1 MILLDAAH
9 VAPELSTFHIIVAI
23 ASCLIISS
31 FTAAGVW
38 FGLKNTVNNNAED
51 IADLKDARKDAKEHI
66 YEKIKTEKEALESQM
81 KELKTEVK
89 ENRDKSEN
97 GLADLKT
104 EMHEMKVE
112 IIKEIHNINN

>member
-1 MILLDAAH
+1 MIFLDA
-9 VAPELSTFHIIVAI
+9 VNTTQELSTFHIIIAI
-23 ASCLIISS
+23 AGSLIISS

-38 FGLKNTVNNNAED
+38 FGLKNTVKNNADD
-51 IADLKDARKDAKEHI
+51 ITDLKDARKDAKDHI

-89 ENRDKSEN
+89 ENREKSES
-97 GLADLKT
+97 GLAELKT